1 MLVKSRVKPLT
12 ALAQTSV
19 GNRARVDGGGN
30 IDTLTLDGS
39 GLTLG
44 LTNISNTRIQDI
56 EKIDITGSGHYPL
69 ILNLNDLFDDLDL
82 FVLMQ

>member
-1 MLVKSRVKPLT
+1 LGRLDESNIT
-12 ALAQTSV
+12 ALAQTNV

-39 GLTLG
+39 GLTLD

-56 EKIDITGSGHYPL
+56 EKCLQSRHL
-69 ILNLNDLFDDLDL
+69 IS
-82 FVLMQ
+82 